1 MKITM
6 TSMISGK
13 TTTRDIDVEPEQV
26 AAWQNGV
33 LIQDAMPELSAPDRE
48 FIMSGITQEEWE
60 GLYPDELEDALVIR
74 RDWRLQCGTLTH
86 WSLQDY
92 WVL

>member
-26 AAWQNGV
+26 KAWQNGM
-33 LIQDAMPELSAPDRE
+33 LIQDAMPELSPTDRE

-60 GLYPDELEDALVIR
+60 GLYPDELEDA
-74 RDWRLQCGTLTH
+74 
-86 WSLQDY
+86 
-92 WVL
+92 

>member
-26 AAWQNGV
+26 AASQNRV

-48 FIMSGITQEEWE
+48 FIMSGITQEEWD
-60 GLYPDELEDALVIR
+60 GIFKD
-74 RDWRLQCGTLTH
+74 
-86 WSLQDY
+86 S
-92 WVL
+92 

>member
-13 TTTRDIDVEPEQV
+13 TITRDIDVEPEQV
-26 AAWQNGV
+26 AAWQSGV

-48 FIMSGITQEEWE
+48 FIMSGITQEEWD
-60 GLYPDELEDALVIR
+60 GIFKD
-74 RDWRLQCGTLTH
+74 
-86 WSLQDY
+86 S
-92 WVL
+92 

>member
-48 FIMSGITQEEWE
+48 FIMSVITQEEWD
-60 GLYPDELEDALVIR
+60 GIFKD
-74 RDWRLQCGTLTH
+74 
-86 WSLQDY
+86 S
-92 WVL
+92 

>member
-33 LIQDAMPELSAPDRE
+33 LIQDVMPELSAPDRE
-48 FIMSGITQEEWE
+48 FIMSGITQEEWD
-60 GLYPDELEDALVIR
+60 GIFKD
-74 RDWRLQCGTLTH
+74 
-86 WSLQDY
+86 S
-92 WVL
+92 

>member
-33 LIQDAMPELSAPDRE
+33 LIEVALPELSSPVR
-48 FIMSGITQEEWE
+48 
-60 GLYPDELEDALVIR
+60 
-74 RDWRLQCGTLTH
+74 
-86 WSLQDY
+86 
-92 WVL
+92 

>member
-1 MKITM
+1 MQITM

-26 AAWQNGV
+26 AAWQNGM

-48 FIMSGITQEEWE
+48 FIMSGITQEEWD
-60 GLYPDELEDALVIR
+60 GIFKD
-74 RDWRLQCGTLTH
+74 
-86 WSLQDY
+86 S
-92 WVL
+92 

>member
-48 FIMSGITQEEWE
+48 FIMSGITQEEWD
-60 GLYPDELEDALVIR
+60 GIFKA
-74 RDWRLQCGTLTH
+74 
-86 WSLQDY
+86 S
-92 WVL
+92 

>member
-26 AAWQNGV
+26 AAWQSGV

-48 FIMSGITQEEWE
+48 FIMSGITQEEWD
-60 GLYPDELEDALVIR
+60 GIFKD
-74 RDWRLQCGTLTH
+74 
-86 WSLQDY
+86 S
-92 WVL
+92 

>member
-48 FIMSGITQEEWE
+48 FIMSGITQEELD
-60 GLYPDELEDALVIR
+60 GIFKD
-74 RDWRLQCGTLTH
+74 
-86 WSLQDY
+86 S
-92 WVL
+92 

>member
-13 TTTRDIDVEPEQV
+13 TTTRDIDVETEQV

-33 LIQDAMPELSAPDRE
+33 LIQDAMPELSPSDRE

-60 GLYPDELEDALVIR
+60 GLCPDELEDA
-74 RDWRLQCGTLTH
+74 
-86 WSLQDY
+86 
-92 WVL
+92 

>member
-48 FIMSGITQEEWE
+48 FIMSGITQEEWD
-60 GLYPDELEDALVIR
+60 GLFKD
-74 RDWRLQCGTLTH
+74 
-86 WSLQDY
+86 S
-92 WVL
+92 

>member
-60 GLYPDELEDALVIR
+60 GLYPDELEDA
-74 RDWRLQCGTLTH
+74 
-86 WSLQDY
+86 
-92 WVL
+92 